1 VQHLQQRAFE
11 RWFDIDVGGRSYFD
25 DTGIISEQRTFY
37 LGIEYLPLRRA
48 LAALKPGPADVFAD
62 LGSGKGAAL
71 IVAGGFPIK
80 RAIGVEL
87 DDALTRVARE
97 NAERARPR

>member
-1 VQHLQQRAFE
+1 VDGSQ
-11 RWFDIDVGGRSYFD
+11 S
-25 DTGIISEQRTFY
+25 
-37 LGIEYLPLRRA
+37 
-48 LAALKPGPADVFAD
+48 AAPSADFAD

>member
-1 VQHLQQRAFE
+1 
-11 RWFDIDVGGRSYFD
+11 
-25 DTGIISEQRTFY
+25 
-37 LGIEYLPLRRA
+37 
-48 LAALKPGPADVFAD
+48 
-62 LGSGKGAAL
+62 
-71 IVAGGFPIK
+71 VAGGFPIK